1 LAKSYLSRDIKKIQ
15 MQKSTLNKIGQYGLK
30 TCYSILAVASFYYLC
45 CLVLP
50 LVHVNA
56 DYLYKNKG
64 FLVYVAGDGL
74 HSEIIVPVKNE
85 VTDWETV
92 FNKADFD
99 GAAEGKQWL
108 CIGFTE
114 KNFYRTNR
122 RWDDMNYFSAFGQ
135 LCGFGESVMHVSYE
149 NEYPFDRKF
158 IRKIYIGEEQYAKL
172 SEFIKGSFTQ
182 NNGEALA
189 PIIKT
194 NNFKKEV
201 IYEAH
206 KEFSFFHTCNTWTNN
221 ALKSFGFK
229 TGYWTALEGGIREQF

>member
-1 LAKSYLSRDIKKIQ
+1 LAKSYLSRVFKKIQ

-64 FLVYVAGDGL
+64 VLVYVAGDGL

-85 VTDWETV
+85 VADWETV

-122 RWDDMNYFSAFGQ
+122 RWDDMNYLSAFGQ

-149 NEYPFDRKF
+149 SEYPFDRKF
-158 IRKIYIGEEQYAKL
+158 IRKVYIGEEQYAKL
-172 SEFIKGSFTQ
+172 CEFIKGSFTQ
-182 NNGEALA
+182 NNDEALA

-194 NNFKKEV
+194 NNFNDS
-201 IYEAH
+201 Y
-206 KEFSFFHTCNTWTNN
+206 TMQNNNN
-221 ALKSFGFK
+221 ANNISTSNISQNQLLLQQSQQSF
-229 TGYWTALEGGIREQF
+229 IHD